1 VVRPP
6 PRQVHQGARTLHAD
20 RVSATYPAHREATVV
35 LRDGSTVAVRPIRAE
50 DEAELARFLSALS
63 MESLVFRF
71 FAAIANVD
79 GMAKTMVRVDYRSRY
94 GIVAVAGTEGRL
106 VGHAMYVEIGHGK
119 AEMALTIADAYQGL
133 GLGTILLGQLA
144 EAAAAAGIDVFEA
157 VVKPENHRMLAM
169 LRESGFPLQTRSE
182 PGEVHAEFPTALTA
196 EGLRHF
202 EDRERVA
209 AVAAVTH
216 LLAPRSVAV
225 IGASRQRGTIGAE
238 LFHNLVINGFHGPLY
253 PVNPA
258 ATTIEDRPAFASVL
272 DIPGEVEMAVITV
285 PAVAVLGSVRECATK
300 GVRALVVI
308 SAGFGESGPEGLEL
322 QHQLL
327 EVSRQA
333 GMRVVGPNC
342 MGVINTAPEVSL
354 DATFAPDRPVRG
366 RIGFLSQSGGL
377 GLAVMARAQA
387 LGSGLSSFVSVGNKS
402 DLSGNDFIQFW
413 ESDPAT
419 DLIMLYLESFG
430 NPRKFARIA
439 RRVSRSKP
447 ILAVK
452 GGRSPAG
459 NRATSSH
466 TGALLSASDITV
478 DALFQ
483 QAGVIR
489 TDTLAELF
497 DVALLLGSQPLPAGN
512 RVAIVTN
519 AGGPA
524 ILCADACE
532 ANGLVVPALPD
543 EIRRELAAFMP
554 AAGSTG
560 NPVDMLAAATG
571 EDYKRAIAL
580 LAACH
585 DVDSV
590 IAIFTP
596 PLVTKASDVV
606 RAILSASRDLP
617 RPMPL
622 LSVFMSKQATPRVI
636 RSGGVGVPQY
646 PFPEE
651 AARALS
657 LAARFGRW
665 RTTPEE
671 PLPVLEGIDRDR
683 AVAVVASALAEG
695 AGWMTATGVG
705 DLLACYGISMVTTH
719 IASTPREAGRQAATL
734 GSPVA
739 LKAIAPDVLHKSDAG
754 AVRLNLRGERAV
766 SRAAEEMAASL
777 EKAGHHASGFQVQ
790 AMAAAGVEM
799 LVGVV
804 QDQRFGPVLAC
815 GAGGTTTELL
825 KDVAVRITPITRGE
839 ADRMVRSLK
848 TFPQL
853 DGYRGAPRADIDA
866 LEDVLLRVS
875 ALVETH
881 PEVAEMDLNPL
892 IVHPAGAVV
901 VDARIR
907 VELGMPRAPLGAR

>member
-1 VVRPP
+1 M
-6 PRQVHQGARTLHAD
+6 
-20 RVSATYPAHREATVV
+20 
-35 LRDGSTVAVRPIRAE
+35 LRDGSTVAVRPIRTE
-50 DEAELARFLSALS
+50 DEAELSRFFSALS
-63 MESLVFRF
+63 LESLVFRF
-71 FAAIANVD
+71 FGVANPD
-79 GMAKTMVRVDYRSRY
+79 AMARNFAQVDYTSRY
-94 GIVAVAGTEGRL
+94 GIVAVAGAMGQI
-106 VGHAMYVEIGHGK
+106 VGHAMFADIGQRK
-119 AEMALTIADAYQGL
+119 AEMAFAIANHYQGL

-144 EAAAAAGIDVFEA
+144 EAAAAARVDVLEA
-157 VVKPENHRMLAM
+157 IVRPENNRMLAM
-169 LRESGFPLQTRSE
+169 LRESGFPVHAHSE
-182 PGEVHAEFPTALTA
+182 PGEVHAEVPTTLTA
-196 EGLRHF
+196 EGVKQF
-202 EDRERVA
+202 EDRERLA
-209 AVAAVTH
+209 SVAAVTH
-216 LLAPRSVAV
+216 VLSPSSVAV
-225 IGASRQRGTIGAE
+225 IGASRHRGTIGAE
-238 LFHNLVINGFHGPLY
+238 LFHNLVANDFKGSLY

-258 ATTIEDRPAFASVL
+258 AITIEDRPAFKSVL
-272 DIPGEVEMAVITV
+272 DIPGVVEMAVITV
-285 PAVAVLGSVRECATK
+285 PAAAVLDAARQCANK

-308 SAGFGESGPEGLEL
+308 SAGFGESGPEGVEL
-322 QHQLL
+322 QHRLL
-327 EVSRQA
+327 EICRQA
-333 GMRVVGPNC
+333 GMRLVGPNC
-342 MGVINTAPEVSL
+342 MGVINTAPNVSL
-354 DATFAPDRPVRG
+354 DATFAPDRPVPG

-387 LGSGLSSFVSVGNKS
+387 LGSGLSSFVSVGNKA
-402 DLSGNDFIQFW
+402 DLSGNDFIQYW
-413 ESDPAT
+413 ESDGAS

-497 DVALLLGSQPLPAGN
+497 DVALLLGSQPQPAGN

-519 AGGPA
+519 AGGPG

-532 ANGLVVPALPD
+532 ANGLMVPTLPD
-543 EIRRELAAFMP
+543 EVRRQLAAFMP

-571 EDYKRAIAL
+571 EDYKRAIAI
-580 LAACH
+580 LAGCDDIDA
-585 DVDSV
+585 V
-590 IAIFTP
+590 IVIFTP
-596 PLVTKASDVV
+596 PLVTKASDVI
-606 RAILSASRDLP
+606 RAIQSGAREIP
-617 RPMPL
+617 RPIPL
-622 LSVFMSKQATPRVI
+622 LSVFMSKQTAPRVI
-636 RSGGVGVPQY
+636 RSGGVAVPHY

-657 LAARFGRW
+657 LAARLGQW
-665 RTTPEE
+665 RATPDE
-671 PLPVLEGIDRDR
+671 PVPVLNGIDHDR
-683 AVAVVASALAEG
+683 ALGIIAIALAAG
-695 AGWMTATGVG
+695 PGWMSAMRVG
-705 DLLACYGISMVTTH
+705 ELLACYQIPIVETRF
-719 IASTPREAGRQAATL
+719 ASSPREAGRQASEL

-739 LKAIAPDVLHKSDAG
+739 LKAIAPGVLHKSDAG
-754 AVRLNLRGERAV
+754 AVRLNLKGEGAV
-766 SRAAEEMAASL
+766 TRAAKEMAASL
-777 EKAGHHASGFQVQ
+777 EIAGHPATGFQVQ

-804 QDQRFGPVLAC
+804 QDQHFGPVLAC
-815 GAGGTTTELL
+815 GAGGVNTELL
-825 KDVAVRITPITRGE
+825 KDVAVRITPITHGD
-839 ADRMVRSLK
+839 AGGMVRSLK

-853 DGYRGAPRADIDA
+853 DGYRGAPRADVEA

-875 ALVETH
+875 ALVEAH

-892 IVHPAGAVV
+892 IVHSSGALV

-907 VELGMPRAPLGAR
+907 LEPGTPRPPIGAR